1 MNQPSNSIGK
11 KLRLEHLDTD
21 SDGLAD
27 TADVSPLLPCHNVVD
42 CIAGQK
48 IALRKAEAGDGI
60 PIRCHQVRRLLKE
73 LHLYPTAGLTPVVE
87 PQFVVA
93 AVDCGNCKTP
103 FQRCNQ
109 TAEAVRLPTCPPDL
123 QRTMSAGNI
132 ASTLSSS
139 VTLWSFELPV

>member
-1 MNQPSNSIGK
+1 MV
-11 KLRLEHLDTD
+11 RR
-21 SDGLAD
+21 
-27 TADVSPLLPCHNVVD
+27 
-42 CIAGQK
+42 IAGQK

-93 AVDCGNCKTP
+93 TVDCGNRKTP

-109 TAEAVRLPTCPPDL
+109 TAEAVRLPTRPPDL
-123 QRTMSAGNI
+123 QRTMSGEHRTRYIERDVVEFRVTRIGRRPI
-132 ASTLSSS
+132 AIG
-139 VTLWSFELPV
+139 